1 MVLILRGFGHP
12 PLSEKKFEIPRLH
25 QNKIT
30 NYLHNYKKSKNL
42 RNFKSKLGF
51 FSFHF
56 YHTSP
61 EGKED
66 EI

>member
-30 NYLHNYKKSKNL
+30 NYLHNYKKL
-42 RNFKSKLGF
+42 RNFKCKLGF
-51 FSFHF
+51 SSLHF